1 MVNNPYREYEGY
13 SNFDPHIEQNNSV
26 KTESNFTGKL
36 DLINTMAWGNY
47 AGTSYDLHGT
57 GTVNITAGQIYD
69 STSPII
75 RIGVKN
81 FTLSGTIM
89 CFDPTKCFTANGKSE
104 IEASQGSSSAL
115 IAIPICMDGNCEIN
129 NTANIPI
136 SIAGEGEST
145 SIPNSS
151 TWTTKTLSNT
161 RVSGNNATTTICGF
175 DSNAK
180 TIEYSTN
187 SDGNKTQS
195 ITNGCATITISAKS
209 GQQLKYK
216 VINKNGSTTNNT
228 VNDIGKYLLIA
239 QIYNYLLHQNPAS
252 NNEQNLTAWVKSC
265 SDMKSCLAQ
274 IGTVAINEIKDSN
287 EEFIKNIYK
296 SILGREADTSGLNS
310 WVNSLNNGTTRSS
323 VLNGFIASEEAIKI
337 YSLWGY

>member
-1 MVNNPYREYEGY
+1 MILLEGILNYLKTPDFDKLVYEDLEIIIDLACYLKDDEISKLVN
-13 SNFDPHIEQNNSV
+13 
-26 KTESNFTGKL
+26 
-36 DLINTMAWGNY
+36 
-47 AGTSYDLHGT
+47 
-57 GTVNITAGQIYD
+57 
-69 STSPII
+69 
-75 RIGVKN
+75 
-81 FTLSGTIM
+81 
-89 CFDPTKCFTANGKSE
+89 E
-104 IEASQGSSSAL
+104 IDML
-115 IAIPICMDGNCEIN
+115 
-129 NTANIPI
+129 
-136 SIAGEGEST
+136 
-145 SIPNSS
+145 
-151 TWTTKTLSNT
+151 
-161 RVSGNNATTTICGF
+161 GNNG
-175 DSNAK
+175 NAD
-180 TIEYSTN
+180 IFV
-187 SDGNKTQS
+187 
-195 ITNGCATITISAKS
+195 I
-209 GQQLKYK
+209 KYK

-323 VLNGFIASEEAIKI
+323 VLNGFIASEEAIMI